1 MWPWPA
7 GRHAWSLG
15 WSASKDNI
23 IVRMRTICSLVP
35 QNTVA
40 YSTKFAQSEFRT
52 ASDERAGPG
61 NEANAVR
68 YRRSMTYKHVI
79 RDRVSRSLCMILPT
93 NDDVFSYIAVGLVPV
108 SKS

>member
-1 MWPWPA
+1 MHTGCIDPTL
-7 GRHAWSLG
+7 SL
-15 WSASKDNI
+15 SMPSTTQLRLAPSDDHHLSSI

-79 RDRVSRSLCMILPT
+79 RDRVSRSLYFCC
-93 NDDVFSYIAVGLVPV
+93 V
-108 SKS
+108 